1 MDQFP
6 WDRYDQV
13 PPQYYDQIPAP
24 WGTTRNALNK
34 LLGGIGIGGKAKLA
48 VVSDGRIHE
57 YPFTVTAAPESFETA
72 EKFNDSKL
80 GMSVCDLTYEV
91 RNYFQLKPED
101 TGVLVAK
108 VKAGGRAA
116 VAGIK
121 PYEIVTTVDGEPVK
135 NLESFRKLVE
145 GRSELRIG
153 VRRLAVTR
161 IVTIAAPVGPVAS
174 AAPAEEE

>member
-57 YPFTVTAAPESFETA
+57 YPFTVTAAPDSFETG

-80 GMSVCDLTYEV
+80 GSS
-91 RNYFQLKPED
+91 RRIP
-101 TGVLVAK
+101 ASWSRRSR
-108 VKAGGRAA
+108 RAA
-116 VAGIK
+116 VPPWPA
-121 PYEIVTTVDGEPVK
+121 
-135 NLESFRKLVE
+135 SSRM
-145 GRSELRIG
+145 RSSPL
-153 VRRLAVTR
+153 LTAN
-161 IVTIAAPVGPVAS
+161 P
-174 AAPAEEE
+174 